1 MYNIGLEKLI
11 DQAVARD
18 FKIHKINNEDKK
30 NDSYKALKFTLSF
43 NKIQIEYERKVETE
57 NYPVIPQF
65 QYLFG
70 FKPNDG
76 ICLFVDKDSHKD
88 LLCDGP
94 LEEINSSCQLI
105 HSLMYLLVPVGMFEV
120 YSYLPACCELNCEN
134 SPKQHE
140 LRINLFEEEN

>member
-1 MYNIGLEKLI
+1 MLNKGLVELI
-11 DQAVARD
+11 DQAVSQD
-18 FKIHKINNEDKK
+18 FIIHSISEQDKK
-30 NDSYKALKFTLSF
+30 NDSYRALKFTLSF

-76 ICLFVDKDSHKD
+76 ICLFVDKITHKD

-94 LEEINSSCQLI
+94 LDEINSSCQLI
-105 HSLMYLLVPVGMFEV
+105 HSLMYLLVPVGRFEV
-120 YSYLPACCELNCEN
+120 YSYLPTCCELNCIN
-134 SPKQHE
+134 SPKQYD
-140 LRINLFEEEN
+140 LRINLFEEDN